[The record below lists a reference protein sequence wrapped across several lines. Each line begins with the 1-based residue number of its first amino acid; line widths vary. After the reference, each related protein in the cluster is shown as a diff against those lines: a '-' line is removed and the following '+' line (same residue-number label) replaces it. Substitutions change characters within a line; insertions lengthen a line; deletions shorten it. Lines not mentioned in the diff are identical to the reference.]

1 MKVSAVTIVLLA
13 LLAGGC
19 ASDRLQ
25 SLSPFTG
32 PGGISIAPV
41 EIDSSPSSA
50 WIYIDGKYVGNTPL
64 VYGLAHD
71 SHTNYIEVIAE
82 PLPDHPVQQ
91 RQTKYVRVPPL
102 PTRIHFF
109 LNNHEE
115 PDNDG

>member
-1 MKVSAVTIVLLA
+1 MTPVGLTIALLA
-13 LLAGGC
+13 LLASGC
-19 ASDRLQ
+19 ASDKLQ

-41 EIDSSPSSA
+41 EIDSSPGSA

-64 VYGLAHD
+64 VYGLAYD
-71 SHTNYIEVIAE
+71 SNTNHIEVIAE

-91 RQTKYVRVPPL
+91 RQTKHIRVPPL

-115 PDNDG
+115 PWHDS